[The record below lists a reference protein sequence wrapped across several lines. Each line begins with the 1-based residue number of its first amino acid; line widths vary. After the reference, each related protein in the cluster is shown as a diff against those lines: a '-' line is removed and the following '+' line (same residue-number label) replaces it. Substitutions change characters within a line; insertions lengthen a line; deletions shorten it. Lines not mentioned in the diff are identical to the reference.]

1 MAIRHGNKT
10 YLQILLD
17 PNRAELL
24 KEVAEAQNMRPTAWI
39 RDTIYKVLEDSVSAD
54 DYAAAAA
61 KDDAVWQASVRKR
74 VEGRLKSR
82 RESKDSTGSADN

>member
-24 KEVAEAQNMRPTAWI
+24 MQLAEAQKVRPTAWI
-39 RDTIYKVLEDSVSAD
+39 RDVIYKQLELCVSAD
-54 DYAAAAA
+54 EYGKAFEADKAA
-61 KDDAVWQASVRKR
+61 WQESIERR
-74 VEGRLKSR
+74 VQGRARLKKDVK
-82 RESKDSTGSADN
+82 ES